1 MAKDR
6 SFVNR
11 RLHSLLGVV
20 PIGLFL
26 IEHLITNFAATKGPE
41 AFQKAVAFIQ
51 GLPFVFFL
59 ELFLIWIPILFHAV
73 YGVYIAFQTR
83 NNPVQYGFYRN
94 VMFALQRYTGLITF
108 VYIAWHVWETRV
120 QVALGAEV
128 NFDMM
133 ASILSSPFMLAFYIV
148 GVVAT
153 IFHFSNGVWGFLI
166 HWGIIIGPRAQKV
179 ASLICIA
186 IFVILTTIGLAALF
200 AFAFPSSAAALL

>member
-41 AFQKAVAFIQ
+41 EFQKAVAFIQ
-51 GLPFVFFL
+51 GMPFVFYL

-73 YGVYIAFQTR
+73 YGVYIAFQAR
-83 NNPVQYGFYRN
+83 NNPVQYGYFRN
-94 VMFALQRYTGLITF
+94 VMFTLQRYTGLITF

-120 QVALGAEV
+120 QVAFGAEV

-133 ASILSSPFMLAFYIV
+133 ASILSSPWMVAFYIV
-148 GVVAT
+148 GVLAT
-153 IFHFSNGVWGFLI
+153 VFHFSNGLWGFFVT
-166 HWGIIIGPRAQKV
+166 WGIAVGPRAQQV
-179 ASLICIA
+179 VSMITIVLF
-186 IFVILTTIGLAALF
+186 FVLAAISLAAIF
-200 AFAFPSSAAALL
+200 AFAYPSSAAAPL